1 LDSVTL
7 EDWGEEIFAEGVGV
21 KWRKWVRGEGEGK
34 EKNIFFPPPQP
45 LPASAP
51 NLYRSSIQ
59 LQSKMAASK
68 RFI

>member
-21 KWRKWVRGEGEGK
+21 MWGKWVTGEGERK
-34 EKNIFFPPPQP
+34 KKYSHPY
-45 LPASAP
+45 PASAP
-51 NLYRSSIQ
+51 NLYRPSIQ

>member
-7 EDWGEEIFAEGVGV
+7 EDWSEEIFAEGVGV
-21 KWRKWVRGEGEGK
+21 KWRKWVGGGVGGRK
-34 EKNIFFPPPQP
+34 TPHPY
-45 LPASAP
+45 PASAP
-51 NLYRSSIQ
+51 NLYRPSVQ